1 MPVQSG
7 IFSKL
12 ERQNGIIM
20 KKEIYITDYNCVTP
34 LGFDADSNWKALLEG
49 KSGVALHKIIDNQ
62 KAFYASMIDTQ
73 KLDEEFNRF
82 FTQNTIDFTRLEKML
97 LLSLQPLVEKHTL
110 SENTAFILSTTKGNI
125 SLLKNQSELPEGVY
139 LSKLAQKIAD
149 FFGFKTKPIVVSN
162 ACVSG
167 VMAIAVAKNM
177 IQAGKYKDAFV
188 IAGDELSEFVISGF
202 NSFQAIGSGPCK
214 PYDKNRDGINIGE
227 AAAAIYM
234 TSCHSDE
241 GKISEN
247 EKFRF
252 KVLGDSAVNDA
263 NHISGPS
270 RTGDGLF
277 ASIKNAMTEA
287 QVSAEQIDF
296 ISAHG
301 TATLYND
308 EMEAIA
314 FNRMELQNIPLNS
327 MKGYYGHCLGA
338 SGLLES
344 IISMESAIYSTLLP
358 SKNFEENGVSQPLNI
373 IKENQS
379 AAVQYILKTASGFGG
394 CNAAVVLEKC

>member
-1 MPVQSG
+1 
-7 IFSKL
+7 
-12 ERQNGIIM
+12 M

-34 LGFDADSNWKALLEG
+34 LAFNVDSNWNALLEG

-62 KAFYASMIDTQ
+62 EAFYASMIDSQ

-82 FTQNTIDFTRLEKML
+82 FTQNTINFTRLEKML
-97 LLSLQPLVEKHTL
+97 LLSLQPLTEKHAL
-110 SENTAFILSTTKGNI
+110 SEDTALILSTTKGNI

-167 VMAIAVAKNM
+167 VMAISVAKNM
-177 IQAGKYKDAFV
+177 IQAGRYKDAFI

-227 AAAAIYM
+227 AASAVYM

-241 GKISEN
+241 ERISEN

-270 RTGDGLF
+270 RTGDGLY
-277 ASIKNAMTEA
+277 ASIRNAMAEA
-287 QVSAEQIDF
+287 KVFPEQIDF

-314 FNRMELQNIPLNS
+314 FNRMGLQNIPLNS

-344 IISMESAIYSTLLP
+344 IISMESALHSTLLP
-358 SKNFEENGVSQPLNI
+358 SKNFEEIGVTQPLNI
-373 IKENQS
+373 IKENQT
-379 AAVQYILKTASGFGG
+379 ANIKYILKTASGFGG

>member
-1 MPVQSG
+1 MS
-7 IFSKL
+7 
-12 ERQNGIIM
+12 
-20 KKEIYITDYNCVTP
+20 KEIYITDYNCVTT
-34 LGFDADSNWKALLEG
+34 LGFNVDSNWNALLEG
-49 KSGVALHKIIDNQ
+49 KSGVALHKIIGNQ
-62 KAFYASMIDTQ
+62 DAFYASMIDSD
-73 KLDEEFNRF
+73 KLNEEFNRF
-82 FTQNTIDFTRLEKML
+82 FDSAQNDIPNFTRLEKML
-97 LLSLQPLVEKHTL
+97 LLSLQPLVEKNTI
-110 SENTAFILSTTKGNI
+110 SEDTAFILSTTKGNI

-139 LSKLAQKIAD
+139 LSKLAEKIAD
-149 FFGFKTKPIVVSN
+149 FFGFKTKPIIVSN

-167 VMAIAVAKNM
+167 VMAISVAKNM

-202 NSFQAIGSGPCK
+202 NSFQAIGSGPCQ

-227 AAAAIYM
+227 AAAAAYV
-234 TSCHSDE
+234 TSAPT
-241 GKISEN
+241 GN

-270 RTGDGLF
+270 RTGDGLY

-287 QVSAEQIDF
+287 KVSPEQINF

-314 FNRMELQNIPLNS
+314 FNRMDLQHIPLNS

-344 IISMESAIYSTLLP
+344 IISMESALHNTLLP
-358 SKNFEENGVSQPLNI
+358 SKNFEEMGVTQPLNI
-373 IKENQS
+373 IKENQTTEIK
-379 AAVQYILKTASGFGG
+379 YILKTASGFGG

>member
-1 MPVQSG
+1 M
-7 IFSKL
+7 
-12 ERQNGIIM
+12 R
-20 KKEIYITDYNCVTP
+20 KEIYITDYNCVTP
-34 LGFDADSNWKALLEG
+34 LGFNTESNWKALLEG
-49 KSGVALHKIIDNQ
+49 KSGVALHKITGSQD
-62 KAFYASMIDTQ
+62 AFYTSMIDSDQ
-73 KLDEEFNRF
+73 LNEEFSRIF
-82 FTQNTIDFTRLEKML
+82 GDAQNKHHNFTRLEKML
-97 LLSLQPLVEKHTL
+97 LLSLQPLVKKHTL
-110 SENTAFILSTTKGNI
+110 SEDTAFILSTTKGNI
-125 SLLKNQSELPEGVY
+125 SLLKNQSKLPKSVY

-149 FFGFKTKPIVVSN
+149 FFGFKTKPVVVSN

-188 IAGDELSEFVISGF
+188 IAGDELSEFITSGF

-227 AAAAIYM
+227 AAAAVYI
-234 TSCHSDE
+234 TSCLCEKQSDE
-241 GKISEN
+241 AISRN
-247 EKFRF
+247 EKPRF
-252 KVLGDSAVNDA
+252 KILGDSAVNDA

-270 RTGDGLF
+270 RTGDGLY
-277 ASIKNAMTEA
+277 ASIRNAMTEA
-287 QVSAEQIDF
+287 NVSAEQIDF

-314 FNRMELQNIPLNS
+314 FSRMELQNIPLNS

-344 IISMESAIYSTLLP
+344 IISMESALHSTLLP
-358 SKNFEENGVSQPLNI
+358 SKNFEETGITKPLNI
-373 IKENQS
+373 IRENQ
-379 AAVQYILKTASGFGG
+379 AAEVKYILKTASGFGG